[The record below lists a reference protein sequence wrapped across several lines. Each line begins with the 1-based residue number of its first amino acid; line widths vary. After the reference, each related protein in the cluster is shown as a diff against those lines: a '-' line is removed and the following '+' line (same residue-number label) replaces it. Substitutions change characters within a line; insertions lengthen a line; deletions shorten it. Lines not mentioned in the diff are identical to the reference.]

1 MAICREELE
10 NLGISSKVF
19 SKLKVIGKTLQGSSG
34 VPPRIQAGYHPGEW
48 FYQKF
53 GGLTTSRP
61 DGINDGFTC
70 RC

>member
-1 MAICREELE
+1 RAALQGLA
-10 NLGISSKVF
+10 NDLVSVGAV
-19 SKLKVIGKTLQGSSG
+19 KVIGKTLQGSSG